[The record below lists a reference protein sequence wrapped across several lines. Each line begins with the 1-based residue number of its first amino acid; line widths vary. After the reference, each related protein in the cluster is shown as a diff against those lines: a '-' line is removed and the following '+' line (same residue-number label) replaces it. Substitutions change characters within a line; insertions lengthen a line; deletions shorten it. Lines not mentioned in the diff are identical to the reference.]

1 MYGQPSFG
9 VRRTVCMEGTQ
20 ETWHRHKKQ
29 TCFMLYPTRRKF
41 SLEFRFRYV
50 ANGKFIKFQFC
61 TLLDFYSFFNE
72 CLYTLQEEK
81 FYWNLNSAISPMVNS
96 LNLNSVYYYTFRNL
110 STIVY
115 MIEFQKSKFAKI

>member
-1 MYGQPSFG
+1 MYWQPSFEDG
-9 VRRTVCMEGTQ
+9 GTVCMEGTQ

-41 SLEFRFRYV
+41 SLEFRFRYL

-61 TLLDFYSFFNE
+61 TLLDFHSFFNE

-81 FYWNLNSAISPMVNS
+81 FLLEFEFCYFANGEFAKSKFCL
-96 LNLNSVYYYTFRNL
+96 LLH
-110 STIVY
+110 
-115 MIEFQKSKFAKI
+115 FQKSLNDSLYD